1 MIPLKNLKKQM
12 VIPKNIYFKLRALIL
27 PVNEILSFIPK
38 RANILDLGCGKGL
51 LLENLKYY
59 KSYTGVDLSV
69 PELETN
75 MPNINFIK
83 GDCVNYIDK
92 ELEDYDTFLLI
103 DLLHHIKPNQQ
114 LIFIQKLLNRM
125 KRNDI
130 LIIKDIYPKNIL
142 TKFWNAFHDLI
153 ISKQLIYYFDFN
165 EMFKT
170 RSNNSIII
178 HKFHKR
184 IFLYDHFFLVI
195 KRN

>member
-1 MIPLKNLKKQM
+1 MIPFKNLKKQM
-12 VIPKNIYFKLRALIL
+12 VIPKNIYFKLRPLIL

-59 KSYTGVDLSV
+59 KSYTGVDLNV

-114 LIFIQKLLNRM
+114 LIFVQELLNRM

-165 EMFKT
+165 ELFKT
-170 RSNNSIII
+170 ISNNSIII

>member
-1 MIPLKNLKKQM
+1 MIPFKNLKKQM
-12 VIPKNIYFKLRALIL
+12 VIPKNIYFKLRPLIL

-59 KSYTGVDLSV
+59 KSYTGVDLNV

-114 LIFIQKLLNRM
+114 LIFVQELLNRM

-165 EMFKT
+165 ELFKT
-170 RSNNSIII
+170 ISNNSIII

-184 IFLYDHFFLVI
+184 IFLYDHFFFVL

>member
-1 MIPLKNLKKQM
+1 MIPFKNLKKQM
-12 VIPKNIYFKLRALIL
+12 VIPKNIYFKLRPLIL

-59 KSYTGVDLSV
+59 KSYTGVDLNV

-83 GDCVNYIDK
+83 GDCVNYIYK

-114 LIFIQKLLNRM
+114 LIFVQELLNRM

-165 EMFKT
+165 ELFKT
-170 RSNNSIII
+170 ISNNSIII